1 MFLSFS
7 ENYYSDLMPTIYIES
22 YGCSASQSEAEIM
35 AGLLEQAGFLVVKNE
50 DIADL
55 VIVVTCYVKSPTQQ
69 KILFRL
75 RRLKGKKMIVA
86 GCMPEGAYQSV
97 IETVP
102 KASLVSTHH
111 VKDIA
116 KAVLETLNGERV
128 EYLGKSSEVKL
139 CLPKIRKNSL
149 IDIVPISSGCNSAC
163 VYCCVRFT
171 KGKLFSYP
179 AEMITKEIEGSLKQ
193 GCREI
198 WLTSQDNASF
208 GLDND
213 GPKLPEL
220 LTMISEIKGNFSVR
234 NGMMNPKN
242 VMPMSDELAK
252 SYESQKIYKFL
263 HLPIQS
269 GDDSVLESMNRNYT
283 VKDFYK
289 ILESFSKLR
298 LNFWTD
304 IIVGFPGETNEQFEN
319 TLNFVRKARP
329 DWINISKFGLRPG
342 TSIGNLEPVPP
353 NVMNKRCEELS
364 KLSRSVS
371 LERNEEWLGWEGDV
385 LISKKGKKQG
395 QWLGR
400 NPSYKLVMVES
411 KEKLIGKLVKVRI
424 DKASCSHLVGLL
436 K

>member
-1 MFLSFS
+1 
-7 ENYYSDLMPTIYIES
+7 MPSVYIES
-22 YGCSASQSEAEIM
+22 YGCSASQSEAEII
-35 AGLLEQAGFLVVKNE
+35 AGLLEQAGLAVVKNV
-50 DIADL
+50 DLADL

-75 RRLKGKKMIVA
+75 KQLEGKKMIVA
-86 GCMPEGAYQSV
+86 GCMPEGIYET
-97 IETVP
+97 IFETVP

-111 VKDIA
+111 VREIA
-116 KAVLETLNGERV
+116 QAAKKTLEGERV

-139 CLPKIRKNSL
+139 CLPKIRENSL
-149 IDIVPISSGCNSAC
+149 IDIVPISSGCNSSC

-179 AEMITKEIEGSLKQ
+179 EEMITKEIESSLNQ
-193 GCREI
+193 GCKEI
-198 WLTSQDNASF
+198 WLTSQDNASY
-208 GLDND
+208 GLDNE
-213 GPKLPEL
+213 GSKLPEL
-220 LTMISEIKGNFSVR
+220 LAKISEIKGSFFVR

-242 VMPMSDELAK
+242 VMTISDELAK

-269 GDDSVLESMNRNYT
+269 GDDSVLKSMNRNYT

-304 IIVGFPGETNEQFEN
+304 IIVGFPGETDEQFEN
-319 TLNFVRKARP
+319 TLEFVRKARP

-342 TSIGNLEPVPP
+342 TSIGDLRPVPP

-364 KLSRSVS
+364 ELSKAVS
-371 LERNEEWLGWEGDV
+371 LERNKGWMGWEGEV
-385 LISKKGKKQG
+385 LITKRGKKPG

-411 KEKLIGKLVKVRI
+411 KEKLIGKTVKIKVS
-424 DKASCSHLVGLL
+424 KASYSHLVGLL